1 MAKKEKDLKKEV
13 KVEKK
18 NKKEKTKKEKVKKE
32 NYFASVRSEISK
44 VKWPSK
50 KEVLKYTIAT
60 IVFVII
66 LVVFF
71 ILLDLLMSVIK
82 GGF

>member
-1 MAKKEKDLKKEV
+1 MAKKEEKKLKKV
-13 KVEKK
+13 KK
-18 NKKEKTKKEKVKKE
+18 NKKEKVKKE
-32 NYFASVRSEISK
+32 SFFQGVRSELGK
-44 VKWPSK
+44 VKWPSR

-60 IVFVII
+60 IIFVVI

-71 ILLDLLMSVIK
+71 MLLDLLMSVIK